1 MTGVSDDVVME
12 ESLSNAGT
20 TADDCVTADDSAT
33 ADDGS
38 AHTTT
43 IKNDIEDTAQG
54 LSWPELVAQ
63 LLHDRQIANSLSG
76 QGIKGLKSFHLLRLA
91 YRSS

>member
-1 MTGVSDDVVME
+1 MKDEMTGVSDDVVME
-12 ESLSNAGT
+12 ESLSNSGN
-20 TADDCVTADDSAT
+20 TADDSAT

-38 AHTTT
+38 AHKTT
-43 IKNDIEDTAQG
+43 IKNDIEDTTHG

-76 QGIKGLKSFHLLRLA
+76 QGTKGLKSFHLLRLA
-91 YRSS
+91 LGFSK